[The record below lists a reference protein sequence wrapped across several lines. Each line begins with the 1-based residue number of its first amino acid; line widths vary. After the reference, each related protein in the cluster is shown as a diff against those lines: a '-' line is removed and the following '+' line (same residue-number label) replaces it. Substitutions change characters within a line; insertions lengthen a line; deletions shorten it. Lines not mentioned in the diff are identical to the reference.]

1 MADVE
6 DMIRRFANN
15 SRYQGL
21 YYKRDDKYMLTT
33 FAGEAL
39 GPSFW
44 QQVKSDL
51 TNGTNPSTYNDI
63 KALSYA
69 QGVASSASLPVFLM
83 PAFFWGGETPATA
96 QIQQGFAQY
105 QNIIDGSFYWG
116 IAGVPGLGTSP
127 DQIPSSEGYAQVLH
141 GADKQYMAP
150 ITIQFW
156 GANANRYYEYSG
168 YGGMRKMWLDA
179 INVSH
184 PDMVE
189 IITWN
194 DFVEGTYVSPID
206 DPNKYPFAN
215 FLFVPGVPLF
225 TQGYFH
231 THSGATDF
239 LKYYIEWYKTGEQPQ
254 VRRDAIYWAY
264 RTQSKATIGSTGM
277 PTIGN
282 VYGPLADDVY
292 ISASLREPADL
303 KVNVGNGVQILHLH
317 EGYNE
322 VTVPFTATN
331 TAPPLNCKGTAAL
344 C

>member
-1 MADVE
+1 
-6 DMIRRFANN
+6 MIRRFANN

-303 KVNVGNGVQILHLH
+303 KVNAGNGVQILHLH